1 MAVTLDLVCSSSYLL
16 AEWGQVMSRDSRV
29 ILSGGAGL
37 FAFLATMPGGCDDV
51 PGPAW
56 ERCSSMI
63 GVPSPTDWSWMPGLL
78 VPLYALAVG
87 VGVSLLIWWLLAK
100 VSGPEKPP
108 DDREP

>member
-1 MAVTLDLVCSSSYLL
+1 
-16 AEWGQVMSRDSRV
+16 MSRESRI

-37 FAFLATMPGGCDDV
+37 VAFLATMPSGCDHV

-56 ERCSSMI
+56 EKCSSMI
-63 GVPSPTDWSWMPGLL
+63 GVPISTEFNWEPAFL

-87 VGVSLLIWWLLAK
+87 VGVCLLVWWMLAK

-108 DDREP
+108 DDR